1 MVTEAGITV
10 LASFVKHDAGR
21 IQDDADGL
29 NKRGKGHDVDDHDDD
44 QDVVGEDDVANHVTM
59 FRPKY

>member
-1 MVTEAGITV
+1 M
-10 LASFVKHDAGR
+10 ASFVKHDASR
-21 IQDDADGL
+21 IKDDADGL
-29 NKRGKGHDVDDHDDD
+29 NRRGKGHDVDDHDDD